1 MSGFAALSANLQ
13 RHTLN
18 RTLGELANSLVLFAA
33 IMATRPTG
41 PIKKFTLK
49 QETIIMVTAT
59 VAPAAASGKPDIDVT
74 TFIDRQPVSR
84 FQALIVALCFLIVA
98 IDGFDTASI
107 GFIGPAIRAQWS
119 LPPTQLA
126 QVFVA
131 GLAGLMAGAFL
142 FGPLGDRVGRKRM
155 LIASV
160 FAFGAASCLSALAP
174 TFGWLVVLRFLT
186 GLGLG
191 SAMPNAITLTSEYC
205 PMRMRSLLVTTMFCG
220 FTLGSALGGFAAAAL
235 LEFYGWHSVLLV
247 GGVVPIALGFVL
259 IGLLPESVRY
269 MVRARWDDARIAQ
282 TLGRLAPQENL
293 AGRHFILADL
303 GTGKHAG
310 VRGLFA
316 PQLRRG
322 TVLLWI
328 TFFMSLLVIYLLQ
341 SWMPTLFRTSG
352 MSMRTAA
359 IVAGVFQIGGTLGAI
374 ALGWLM
380 DRLNPSMVLAAAY
393 LLAGIFIAII
403 GQLTANPWLTGI
415 AVFWAGVCVSGTQVG
430 ANALSAAFYPT
441 ECRATGVSLSNGVG
455 RCGSMLG
462 ALAGGS
468 MLAMRLTMP
477 TLFMLVG
484 VPCLIAA
491 VTVLT
496 FGLGQRSRAGG

>member
-1 MSGFAALSANLQ
+1 M
-13 RHTLN
+13 T
-18 RTLGELANSLVLFAA
+18 
-33 IMATRPTG
+33 
-41 PIKKFTLK
+41 
-49 QETIIMVTAT
+49 VT
-59 VAPAAASGKPDIDVT
+59 AASGKPEIDIT
-74 TFIDRQPVSR
+74 AFIDRQRVSR

-98 IDGFDTASI
+98 IDGFDTAAI
-107 GFIGPAIRAQWS
+107 GFIGPVLRAQWNLS
-119 LPPTQLA
+119 PTQLA

-174 TFGWLVVLRFLT
+174 TVGWLAVLRFLT

-205 PMRMRSLLVTTMFCG
+205 PTRTRSLLVTTMFCG

-235 LEFYGWHSVLLV
+235 LAFYSWPSVLLV
-247 GGVVPIALGFVL
+247 GGVMPIALGFVL
-259 IGLLPESVRY
+259 MALLPESVRY
-269 MVRARWDDARIAQ
+269 MVRARWDDTRIAD
-282 TLGRLAPQENL
+282 TLGRIAPQANL
-293 AGRHFILADL
+293 AGRHFVLADL

-310 VRGLFA
+310 PLRLLA
-316 PQLRRG
+316 PDLRHG

-341 SWMPTLFRTSG
+341 SWMPTLFKNSG
-352 MSMRTAA
+352 MSMSSAA

-374 ALGWLM
+374 AMGWLM
-380 DRLNPSMVLAAAY
+380 DRFSPSAVLASAY
-393 LLAGIFIAII
+393 LLAAIFIAAV
-403 GQLTANPWLTGI
+403 GHLTADPWLTGI

-441 ECRATGVSLSNGVG
+441 ECRATGVSLSNGIG

-468 MLAMRLTMP
+468 MLSMGLAIP

-484 VPCLIAA
+484 VPCVVAA
-491 VTVLT
+491 LT
-496 FGLGQRSRAGG
+496 MLLFGLSQRAAASAPVAVAG

>member
-1 MSGFAALSANLQ
+1 MNA
-13 RHTLN
+13 
-18 RTLGELANSLVLFAA
+18 
-33 IMATRPTG
+33 
-41 PIKKFTLK
+41 
-49 QETIIMVTAT
+49 
-59 VAPAAASGKPDIDVT
+59 APATASGKPEIDVT
-74 TFIDRQPVSR
+74 AFIDRQPVSR

-98 IDGFDTASI
+98 IDGFDTAAI

-142 FGPLGDRVGRKRM
+142 FGPLGDRIGRKR
-155 LIASV
+155 LLVTSV
-160 FAFGAASCLSALAP
+160 FAFGTASAVSALAP
-174 TFGWLVVLRFLT
+174 TFGWLVALRFLT

-205 PMRMRSLLVTTMFCG
+205 PIRIRSLLVTTMFCG
-220 FTLGSALGGFAAAAL
+220 FTLGSALAGFAAAAL
-235 LEFYGWHSVLLV
+235 LEFYGWHSVLLI
-247 GGVVPIALGFVL
+247 GGVIPIAVGFVL

-269 MVRARWDDARIAQ
+269 MVRARWDDDRIAH
-282 TLGRLAPQENL
+282 TLGRIAPQEDL
-293 AGRHFILADL
+293 AERHFVLADMGTGRH
-303 GTGKHAG
+303 TGL
-310 VRGLFA
+310 RGLFA
-316 PQLRRG
+316 PKLRRG
-322 TVLLWI
+322 TLLLWI

-341 SWMPTLFRTSG
+341 SWMPTLFKTGG

-380 DRLNPSMVLAAAY
+380 DRFSPSAVLAAAY
-393 LLAGIFIAII
+393 LLAGIFIAAI
-403 GQLTANPWLTGI
+403 GYLAANPWLAGI
-415 AVFWAGVCVSGTQVG
+415 TVFWAGVCVSGTQVG
-430 ANALSAAFYPT
+430 ANALTAAFYPT
-441 ECRATGVSLSNGVG
+441 ECRATGVSLANGIG

-468 MLAMRLTMP
+468 MLAMGLAMP

-484 VPCLIAA
+484 VPCFIAA
-491 VTVLT
+491 VTVLY
-496 FGLGQRSRAGG
+496 FGLSQKDQTTRHEAPDVIATPSLQPARLN